1 MKKNTWKKLM
11 SLALGTMMML
21 SLLTGCGSKTE
32 DSAPADSTPAEETP
46 AESAGKSAGKGQDQR
61 QAGSGYGSPVRS
73 LRVQGSEC

>member
-11 SLALGTMMML
+11 SLALGAMMML

-46 AESAGKSAGKGQDQR
+46 QR
-61 QAGSGYGSPVRS
+61 QVCWKRSRPVAS
-73 LRVQGSEC
+73 W

>member
-11 SLALGTMMML
+11 SLALGAMMML

-46 AESAGKSAGKGQDQR
+46 AEPEIGRAH
-61 QAGSGYGSPVRS
+61 V
-73 LRVQGSEC
+73 

>member
-11 SLALGTMMML
+11 SLALGAMMML

-46 AESAGKSAGKGQDQR
+46 AEETPAEPAAAASLLERSR
-61 QAGSGYGSPVRS
+61 PVAS
-73 LRVQGSEC
+73 W